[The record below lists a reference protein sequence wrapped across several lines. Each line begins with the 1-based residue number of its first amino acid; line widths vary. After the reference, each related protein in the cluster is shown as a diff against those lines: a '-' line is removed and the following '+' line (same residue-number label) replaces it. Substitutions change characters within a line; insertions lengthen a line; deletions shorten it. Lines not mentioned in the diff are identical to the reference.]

1 MRSLA
6 HPSLPRKARALRAR
20 ADSEVESI
28 DANARRLDQIFG
40 AQAARTPRRVALVW
54 GRHQL
59 TYNELDRRS
68 NQLAR
73 HLRALGVVRDT
84 AVAVV
89 MARTPDLVVT
99 LLAVLKAGGA
109 YVPIDPADPADRQAF
124 MLRDSQASVLVSD
137 GLGIVFDGI
146 ACNVKAEQALI
157 ASQSDAPLPPVGDH
171 RDLAAIMYTSGS
183 TGAPKGVMLE
193 HSAGRLIAWLADQL
207 MPDDLAR
214 VAATSS
220 ICFDPSM
227 IEIFLPLSVGGCIIL
242 KQNLLEPF
250 DADDQPTLIQ
260 GVPSVIDELAKNG
273 AIPAS
278 VRVINVGGEALS
290 AAVAQR
296 IYRGSQ
302 IGRLYNHY
310 GPTEATVVATMMLVD
325 RDRADDPPIGTPVAD
340 ARIYLLDERG
350 AAVATG
356 QCGEIHIAG
365 DGLARGYWNR
375 PDLTAARFVQEPDRP
390 PGERMYR
397 TGDLARLTQDGEL
410 TFIGRR
416 ERQVKIRGCRVELGE
431 VEQALR
437 SQPAVEDAAVTVI
450 GDAGRRDRLV
460 AFVKAEGWFDAEKAR
475 SDLAGWLPRYML
487 PSRIVAVR
495 DFPRGS
501 SGKVDHA
508 ALAELLPEEVDA
520 DWWQSGGRDSALDA
534 IVAQE
539 FARLLA
545 LPSVEP
551 DDDFFALGGDSLGAF
566 QLAMALE
573 DRFGR
578 PISPAI
584 VTHAGTPRL
593 LSDLLDAT
601 AFCDES
607 HLSLLAPGQGGK
619 AIFCLPGLSG
629 EPFSFSALA
638 QVLESH
644 AIYGLSPG
652 TLSQPFIA
660 DPDLHLLT
668 TAYVEAILAVQPS
681 GSYVIA
687 GYSFGGIAAFDLAR
701 ALEQRGKRVTLILID
716 AFLGRDLTA
725 PSLLLPW
732 LARHGLTHLREEGGR
747 AVLKRLL
754 TSHWLP
760 WGHARR
766 ATPAWVSPRRRQLA
780 DAMIAATA
788 HYQPTPFNGSAILI
802 TSAVRS
808 AYEKLLDHD
817 GRQGWARWLAGDAV
831 AETVGTTH
839 LGLLQYP
846 HVGRTA
852 EIIEA
857 ELGL

>member
-1 MRSLA
+1 M
-6 HPSLPRKARALRAR
+6 
-20 ADSEVESI
+20 
-28 DANARRLDQIFG
+28 
-40 AQAARTPRRVALVW
+40 ALVC
-54 GRHQL
+54 GRQQL
-59 TYNELDRRS
+59 TYRELDRRS
-68 NQLAR
+68 NRLAR
-73 HLRALGVVRDT
+73 RLRALGVARDT

-99 LLAVLKAGGA
+99 LLAILKAGGA

-124 MLRDSQASVLVSD
+124 MLRDSQASVLVTD
-137 GLGIVFDGI
+137 GMEIAFDGI
-146 ACNVKAEQALI
+146 ACNVKAEQAQI
-157 ASQSDAPLPPVGDH
+157 AGQSAAPLPPVGDH

-207 MPDDLAR
+207 MLDDLAR

-242 KQNLLEPF
+242 KRNLLEPF

-290 AAVAQR
+290 ATVAHR
-296 IYRGSQ
+296 IYRGSRV
-302 IGRLYNHY
+302 GRLYNHY

-325 RDRADDPPIGTPVAD
+325 RDRTDDPPIGTPVAG
-340 ARIYLLDERG
+340 ARIHLLDERG
-350 AAVATG
+350 APVAVG
-356 QCGEIHIAG
+356 QWGEIHIAG
-365 DGLARGYWNR
+365 GGLARGYWNR
-375 PDLTAARFVQEPDRP
+375 PDLTAARFVQEPGRRV
-390 PGERMYR
+390 GERMYR
-397 TGDLARLTQDGEL
+397 TGDLARLTEDGEL
-410 TFIGRR
+410 IFIGRR

-437 SQPAVEDAAVTVI
+437 SLPAIEDAAVTVI
-450 GDAGRRDRLV
+450 EDAGRRDRLV
-460 AFVKAEGWFDAEKAR
+460 AFVKAGGWFDAEKMR
-475 SDLAGWLPRYML
+475 SDVARWLPRYMV

-501 SGKVDHA
+501 SGKVSHA
-508 ALAELLPEEVDA
+508 ALAALLPDEVETDSIQP
-520 DWWQSGGRDSALDA
+520 DGRDSALEA

-545 LPSVEP
+545 LPSVEA

-573 DRFGR
+573 DRVGR

-584 VTHAGTPRL
+584 VTQASTPRA

-607 HLSLLAPGQGGK
+607 HLCLLAPGREGK

-629 EPFSFSALA
+629 EAFGFSALA
-638 QVLESH
+638 RVIESR

-652 TLSQPFIA
+652 SLTEPFVA
-660 DPDLHLLT
+660 EPDLHLLT
-668 TAYVEAILAVQPS
+668 EAYVEAILGVQPS

-701 ALEQRGKRVTLILID
+701 ALERRGKRVTLILID
-716 AFLGRDLTA
+716 AFLGHDLTA

-732 LARHGLTHLREEGGR
+732 LARHGFTHLREEGGS

-760 WGHARR
+760 WGRTTR
-766 ATPAWVSPRRRQLA
+766 ATPAWVSPRRRQFA
-780 DAMIAATA
+780 DAMIAATT
-788 HYQPTPFNGSAILI
+788 HYQPTPFAGAAILI
-802 TSAVRS
+802 TGGVRS

-817 GRQGWARWLAGDAV
+817 GRQGWSRWLAGDAV
-831 AETVGTTH
+831 TGTVATTH
-839 LGLLQYP
+839 LGLLQHP
-846 HVGRTA
+846 HVRRTA

-857 ELGL
+857 ELDRWQRASNAPVSIQKN